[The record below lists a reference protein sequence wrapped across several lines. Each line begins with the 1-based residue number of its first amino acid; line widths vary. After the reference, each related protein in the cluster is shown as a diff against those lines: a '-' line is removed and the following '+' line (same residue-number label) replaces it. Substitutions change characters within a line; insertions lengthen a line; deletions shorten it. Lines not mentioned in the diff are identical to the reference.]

1 MRLTLAALLLL
12 TAAPAYAGDLLVT
25 EPGSSDAAIH
35 DDVAPATAPSSAAD
49 PAAAASPVAAAIVGR
64 VVVLPAPPPAPV
76 APPTAYA
83 AIYDAP
89 VFGRVTGALAKVD
102 ESALRYYAGQKNRT
116 RVEAEIKRLREL
128 HPSWKPPANLYAT
141 GSGNDEQP
149 LWDLFGAGRMD
160 ELRFAIQAREKKEA
174 GWRPS
179 ADLLTKMAHQEAAVG
194 LIALSKSKEW
204 TRLLDDA
211 NTHAEILTC
220 STIDLDWRVAEAF
233 AALGLLQR
241 AYEVDAAILNTCKNR
256 DERLA
261 TVRKA
266 VELLAGADVERLI
279 AMGQPL
285 ADGSGEFDAVK
296 LDLARQSLGRVL
308 AGTDHGEVPK
318 ASLEALGQATLQ
330 SGDPTDAAL
339 LGWYAF
345 GREHW
350 AEADAWFK
358 LGLAGSGGN
367 SKLAEGHA
375 LALGKLGRFEDAER
389 LAFAWRDRSA
399 LMRSLFIGFVTDR
412 LGKATTAAI
421 DPAELADF
429 TALITADRSLPGAQ
443 AIAWADVNHKDWDA
457 AALWFGHAIEWAGP
471 GDATGPAALPDKV
484 IEGYALA
491 LKSLGRFE
499 DAETFTYR
507 YRDTSAAAREQFVA
521 VAIAALA
528 ASVPGSGGE
537 TSPVGP
543 YGPVLPVA
551 VASDAAEVPLIAIS
565 AERMDRFAEAI
576 RAARSAPGATA
587 MGWRGLRDSR
597 PSAAVDWFHDS
608 IAWSGDNK
616 GDIKTIEG
624 LVLALKNAGRLPEA
638 EDASFAHIAE
648 SAQLRDA
655 YRSIMVAQLVTPALA
670 DLVTTDRLDRFAALV
685 EAEHLAEG
693 AQAIGWYRLQDHGCG
708 YGTEWF
714 RKAIDWSP
722 DHRGTAKAN
731 EGYAQA
737 LQRSGDVLSAAQ
749 VAFDWSAKSADMKV
763 LYIEIM
769 VDAITRDHLVPR
781 VTEPMLDRFS
791 EVVRTEHSFGGAQA
805 LAWHRY
811 HDAGNGY
818 GVEWFADAV
827 SWSPDRQADAKTI
840 EGYASALRD
849 VGRLGEAE
857 DLLFPWVDR
866 VAVMRDIYIDIVVS
880 ELTLDNPPQPMPHDR
895 LARFI
900 AVATPLKSAAA
911 AQALGWYRYARHEYA
926 DSVIWFKY
934 AVDWWPTLP
943 PDADRFTFVPEG
955 YRPQM
960 AHLALKPEDYRRTP
974 RAFSSLAHDR
984 GQQSQRYV
992 DTFGGLATTWTGYAL
1007 ALHAVGRTADAED
1020 VAYAW
1025 RDRWPALG
1033 RLFLDLA
1040 VETLTQPGNPAVDSE
1055 RVKRYAAVI
1064 EERHDAAGAAA
1075 LGWSASAHGDWNEAT
1090 VWLKA
1095 STDWRA
1101 PDTAPDAKVVAG
1113 YVDALRQAGR
1123 YEEAL
1128 VVATSWQDR
1137 VPALKAGMIETAVAL
1152 LGAAGDAAHKNPG
1165 EASALLPAERLAA
1178 VVSIA
1183 KADPGSKGASALGWF
1198 YYNSGQPAA
1207 ALPWFK
1213 IAVTRAGDSLAAAP
1227 ATATEAPPAAGDGI
1241 AAGSG
1246 PEAGGGAAGVSGS
1259 ASADAAVLSKAVEGF
1274 ALTLRALGREADAVT
1289 FVSAWS
1295 DRLPGIS
1302 DMLGDVV
1309 ADLLGHANAKAPLAP
1324 DLLARLSTAT
1334 QKVRSVSAASAFGW
1348 YDYAHRDWAGA
1359 SAWFGNGLAWSPDQK
1374 ASVKIVEGYAAS
1386 LHNQCRFGEAEA
1398 AAGSRMDDDGSGALR
1413 RIYVDSVSDRLA
1425 RQKAGVALASDEA
1438 ERLAASTIAAQS
1450 ANGAQALGWYAY
1462 RSRQYPAAAA
1472 WFGKSV
1478 GWGAT
1483 EANVFGLALAYRRNR
1498 DTEGLARL
1506 MSIYGSRFRS
1516 LESFQRAGLNGP
1528 DPAVP
1533 DFGNQNRGGCAPAGQ
1548 PGPARPSVA
1557 SSLDP
1562 TDASALLVASS
1573 ALVPGRFSPPATAT
1587 PPAVLPVPVAPQAV
1601 ASVDPPPVGPV
1612 VEERPAQDDAAVL
1625 PRSLARPLTVRPRRE
1640 DRREASDERRE
1651 RPEERRRAS
1660 DASDSS
1666 EPRAVPGAGGH
1677 SRSGGAAAA
1686 LAAKDYTG
1694 CLAILDRRGR
1704 AMTSD
1709 DRQTKGWCLLGLQRP
1724 AEAAAAFKEA
1734 QAGGSGRIA
1743 SDSALGETL
1752 SHLRAGD
1759 TDAAV
1764 DSASRTSLDAEKRRT
1779 LGVQIISQK
1788 AYDAYRDGRWQETI
1802 DFLRQRAAYAPETR
1816 DLLMLRG
1823 WSLYHLGD
1831 YDGARHA
1838 FTTADQQISDA
1849 ASRQALA
1856 TVTTAADPRAYR

>member
-12 TAAPAYAGDLLVT
+12 TAAPAFAGEVLVT
-25 EPGSSDAAIH
+25 EPSATDASSHDEAA
-35 DDVAPATAPSSAAD
+35 PSTAPSSATD
-49 PAAAASPVAAAIVGR
+49 PAAAASPATATVPGP
-64 VVVLPAPPPAPV
+64 VVLLPAAPPAPA

-89 VFGRVTGALAKVD
+89 VFGRATGASAKVD

-116 RVEAEIKRLREL
+116 RVEAEIKRLRDL
-128 HPSWKPPANLYAT
+128 HPTWKPPANLYAT

-179 ADLLTKMAHQEAAVG
+179 ADLLTKMAHQEAAAG

-204 TRLLDDA
+204 ARLLEDA

-233 AALGLLQR
+233 ASLGLLQR
-241 AYEVDAAILNTCKNR
+241 AYEVDAAILTNCKNR

-266 VELLAGADVERLI
+266 VELLASADVEKLI

-296 LDLARQSLGRVL
+296 LDLARQRLGRVL
-308 AGTDHGEVPK
+308 AGTDHEEVPK

-330 SGDPTDAAL
+330 SGDPADAAL

-350 AEADAWFK
+350 AEADGWFK
-358 LGLAGSGGN
+358 LGLAGSGGD

-375 LALGKLGRFEDAER
+375 LALSKLGRFEEAEK
-389 LAFAWRDRSA
+389 LAFAWRERSTV
-399 LMRSLFIGFVTDR
+399 MRSLFIGFVTDR
-412 LGKATTAAI
+412 LGKATAAI
-421 DPAELADF
+421 DPDELADF

-443 AIAWADVNHKDWDA
+443 AIGWADVNHKDWEGA
-457 AALWFGHAIEWAGP
+457 VLWFGHAIEWAGP
-471 GDATGPAALPDKV
+471 GDASGPAALPEKV

-499 DAETFTYR
+499 EAETFAYR
-507 YRDTSAAAREQFVA
+507 YRATSAAAREQFVA

-551 VASDAAEVPLIAIS
+551 VASDAAETPLIAIS

-576 RAARSAPGATA
+576 RDAKSAPGATA
-587 MGWRGLRDSR
+587 MGWRSLRDNR

-608 IAWSGDNK
+608 IAWSGDHK
-616 GDIKTIEG
+616 GDLKTIEG

-638 EDASFAHIAE
+638 EDVSFAHIAE

-670 DLVTTDRLDRFAALV
+670 DLVTPDRLDRFAALV

-722 DHRGTAKAN
+722 DQRGTAKAN

-737 LQRSGDVLSAAQ
+737 LQRSGDVLSAAE
-749 VAFDWSAKSADMKV
+749 VAFDWSSKSADMKA

-769 VDAITRDHLVPR
+769 VDAITRDHLAPR

-791 EVVRTEHSFGGAQA
+791 DVARTEHSFSGAQA
-805 LAWHRY
+805 LAWYRY
-811 HDAGNGY
+811 HDAGCGY

-827 SWSPDRQADAKTI
+827 AWSPDRQADAKTI

-866 VAVMRDIYIDIVVS
+866 VAVMRDIYIDTVVS
-880 ELTLDNPPQPMPHDR
+880 ELTLDNPPEPMPHDR

-934 AVDWWPTLP
+934 AVDWWPALP

-955 YRPQM
+955 YRPLL

-1007 ALHAVGRTADAED
+1007 ALHAVGRTAEAED

-1040 VETLTQPGNPAVDSE
+1040 VETLTQPGNPAIDPE
-1055 RVKRYAAVI
+1055 RLKRFAAVI

-1095 STDWRA
+1095 ATDWRA

-1137 VPALKAGMIETAVAL
+1137 VPALKAGLVDTAIAL

-1165 EASALLPAERLAA
+1165 DAAATLPAERLAA
-1178 VVSIA
+1178 VVEIA
-1183 KADPGSKGASALGWF
+1183 KADPGSRGASALGWF
-1198 YYNSGQPAA
+1198 YYNSGQPAT

-1213 IAVTRAGDSLAAAP
+1213 IAVTRAADGLAASPATATGAAP
-1227 ATATEAPPAAGDGI
+1227 ATGDGSAGGGVAAG
-1241 AAGSG
+1241 GSG
-1246 PEAGGGAAGVSGS
+1246 PAATDV
-1259 ASADAAVLSKAVEGF
+1259 ALLSKAVEGF
-1274 ALTLRALGREADAVT
+1274 ALTLRALGRDADAVT
-1289 FVSAWS
+1289 FVSAWG
-1295 DRLPGIS
+1295 DRLPGIG

-1309 ADLLGHANAKAPLAP
+1309 ADLLGHADSKGPLAP
-1324 DLLARLSTAT
+1324 DLLARLSAAT
-1334 QKVRSVSAASAFGW
+1334 EKVRSVSAASSFGW

-1359 SAWFGNGLAWSPDQK
+1359 AAWFGNGLAWSPDQK

-1398 AAGSRMDDDGSGALR
+1398 AAASRMDDDGSGALR

-1425 RQKAGVALASDEA
+1425 RQKAGVALAPDEA
-1438 ERLAASTIAAQS
+1438 ERLASSTLASQS

-1462 RSRQYPAAAA
+1462 RSRQYPAAVA
-1472 WFGKSV
+1472 WFVKSV

-1498 DTEGLARL
+1498 DAEGLARL
-1506 MSIYGSRFRS
+1506 LSAYGSRFRS
-1516 LESFQRAGLNGP
+1516 LEAFQRVGLNGP

-1533 DFGNQNRGGCAPAGQ
+1533 DFGNLNRGGCAPTGQ
-1548 PGPARPSVA
+1548 PGPSRPGVA
-1557 SSLDP
+1557 SNVDS
-1562 TDASALLVASS
+1562 TDASALLAASS
-1573 ALVPGRFSPPATAT
+1573 APGPARSSQPATAT
-1587 PPAVLPVPVAPQAV
+1587 PSAVLPVPSAPQAV
-1601 ASVDPPPVGPV
+1601 ASMDPPPVGPAV
-1612 VEERPAQDDAAVL
+1612 VDQPAQDALAVP
-1625 PRSLARPLTVRPRRE
+1625 PRSDARPLTVRPRKE
-1640 DRREASDERRE
+1640 DRREASDQQRE
-1651 RPEERRRAS
+1651 RPEERRRDS
-1660 DASDSS
+1660 DESDP
-1666 EPRAVPGAGGH
+1666 EPRAAAGAAGH
-1677 SRSGGAAAA
+1677 GRSGSAAAA

-1694 CLAILDRRGR
+1694 CLAILSRRGR

-1709 DRQTKGWCLLGLQRP
+1709 DRGTEGWCLLGLQRP

-1734 QAGGSGRIA
+1734 QAGGSSRSA

-1752 SHLRAGD
+1752 SHLRDGD

-1764 DSASRTSLDAEKRRT
+1764 DSASRTSLNAEKRRT

-1802 DFLRQRAAYAPETR
+1802 EYLRQRAAYATETR

-1823 WSLYHLGD
+1823 WALYHLGD
-1831 YDGARHA
+1831 FDGARRV
-1838 FTTADQQISDA
+1838 FTTADQQISDV

>member
-1 MRLTLAALLLL
+1 MRLTLAALLML
-12 TAAPAYAGDLLVT
+12 TAAPAFAGDLLVT
-25 EPGSSDAAIH
+25 EPASTDASTRDEAGP
-35 DDVAPATAPSSAAD
+35 AAARSPATD
-49 PAAAASPVAAAIVGR
+49 LAAAASPAAAAVTAPG
-64 VVVLPAPPPAPV
+64 VVVPAPPVTPA

-89 VFGRVTGALAKVD
+89 VFGRATGALAKVD

-128 HPSWKPPANLYAT
+128 HPTWKPPANLYAT

-160 ELRFAIQAREKKEA
+160 ELRVAIQAREKREA

-204 TRLLDDA
+204 ARLLEDA

-233 AALGLLQR
+233 AGVGLLQR
-241 AYEVDAAILNTCKNR
+241 AYEVDAAILSTCKNR

-266 VELLAGADVERLI
+266 VELLASADVEKLI

-285 ADGSGEFDAVK
+285 ADGSAEFDAVK
-296 LDLARQSLGRVL
+296 LDLARQTLGRFL

-330 SGDPTDAAL
+330 SGDPADSAL

-358 LGLAGSGGN
+358 LGLAGSGGD

-375 LALGKLGRFEDAER
+375 LALGKLGRFEESEK
-389 LAFAWRDRSA
+389 LAFAWRERSA
-399 LMRSLFIGFVTDR
+399 VMRSLFIGLVTDR

-429 TALITADRSLPGAQ
+429 TALITADRSIPGAQ
-443 AIAWADVNHKDWDA
+443 AIAWAGVNHKDWDA
-457 AALWFGHAIEWAGP
+457 AALWFGHAIDWAGP
-471 GDATGPAALPDKV
+471 GDATGPAALPEKI

-507 YRDTSAAAREQFVA
+507 YRETSAAARDQFVA

-528 ASVPGSGGE
+528 ASVPASGAE

-551 VASDAAEVPLIAIS
+551 IVSNTADAPLAAIS
-565 AERMDRFAEAI
+565 ADRMDRFAEAI
-576 RAARSAPGATA
+576 RAAQSAPGATA
-587 MGWRGLRDSR
+587 MGWRSLRDNRS
-597 PSAAVDWFHDS
+597 SVAVDWFRDS
-608 IAWSGDNK
+608 VAWSADHK
-616 GDIKTIEG
+616 GDLKTLEG

-638 EDASFAHIAE
+638 EDVSFAHIAE

-655 YRSIMVAQLVTPALA
+655 YHSIMVAQLVTPALA
-670 DLVTTDRLDRFAALV
+670 DLITMDRLDRFAALV

-714 RKAIDWSP
+714 RKAIEWSP

-737 LQRSGDVLSAAQ
+737 LQRSGDVMSAAE
-749 VAFDWSAKSADMKV
+749 VAFDWSSTSPDMKA

-769 VDAITRDHLVPR
+769 VDAITRDHLAPR
-781 VTEPMLDRFS
+781 VTEAMLDRFS
-791 EVVRTEHSFGGAQA
+791 EVVRTEHSFSGAQA
-805 LAWHRY
+805 LAWYRY

-827 SWSPDRQADAKTI
+827 AWSPDRQADAKTI

-857 DLLFPWVDR
+857 DLLFPWVER
-866 VAVMRDIYIDIVVS
+866 VAVMRDIYIDTVVS
-880 ELTLDNPPQPMPHDR
+880 ELTLDNPPEPMPHDR

-900 AVATPLKSAAA
+900 AVATPLRSAAA

-926 DSVIWFKY
+926 DSAIWFKY

-955 YRPQM
+955 YRPLL
-960 AHLALKPEDYRRTP
+960 ARLALKPEDYRRTP

-1007 ALHAVGRTADAED
+1007 ALHAVGRTAEAED

-1040 VETLTQPGNPAVDSE
+1040 VETLTQPGSPAVGPE
-1055 RVKRYAAVI
+1055 RLKRYAAVI

-1075 LGWSASAHGDWNEAT
+1075 LGWAASAHGDWNEAT

-1095 STDWRA
+1095 ATDWRA
-1101 PDTAPDAKVVAG
+1101 PDTAPDGKVVSG

-1137 VPALKAGMIETAVAL
+1137 VPTLKAGLVETAIAL
-1152 LGAAGDAAHKNPG
+1152 LGAAGDAARKNPG
-1165 EASALLPAERLAA
+1165 DASAVLPAERLAE
-1178 VVSIA
+1178 VVAIA
-1183 KADPGSKGASALGWF
+1183 KSDTGAKGASALGWF
-1198 YYNSGQPAA
+1198 YYNASQPVA

-1213 IAVTRAGDSLAAAP
+1213 IAVNRAAESLTTPPAPTVDTAPAIGDGPSAGNAPMNPPGPAAA
-1227 ATATEAPPAAGDGI
+1227 D
-1241 AAGSG
+1241 
-1246 PEAGGGAAGVSGS
+1246 V
-1259 ASADAAVLSKAVEGF
+1259 AVLTKAVEGF
-1274 ALTLRALGREADAVT
+1274 ALTLRALGRDADAVT
-1289 FVSAWS
+1289 FVSAWG

-1309 ADLLGHANAKAPLAP
+1309 ADLLGHADTKAPLAP
-1324 DLLARLSTAT
+1324 ELLARLSAAAE
-1334 QKVRSVSAASAFGW
+1334 KVRSASAASAFGW

-1359 SAWFGNGLAWSPDQK
+1359 AAWFGNGLAWSPDQK
-1374 ASVKIVEGYAAS
+1374 ASVKIVEGYSAS

-1398 AAGSRMDDDGSGALR
+1398 AASSRMDEDGSGALR

-1438 ERLAASTIAAQS
+1438 ERLAASTIAIQS

-1462 RSRQYPAAAA
+1462 RSRQFPAAVA

-1478 GWGAT
+1478 SWGAT
-1483 EANVFGLALAYRRNR
+1483 EGNVFGLALAYRRNR
-1498 DTEGLARL
+1498 DAEGLARL

-1516 LESFQRAGLNGP
+1516 LESIQRAGLNGA

-1533 DFGNQNRGGCAPAGQ
+1533 DFGNLSRGGCAPAAGA
-1548 PGPARPSVA
+1548 PRAPVVSNG
-1557 SSLDP
+1557 DP
-1562 TDASALLVASS
+1562 TDASALLVSPS
-1573 ALVPGRFSPPATAT
+1573 ATVPGRWSPPVAAAAYAAL
-1587 PPAVLPVPVAPQAV
+1587 PAPAAPQAV
-1601 ASVDPPPVGPV
+1601 ASVESQPVETAAADRPV
-1612 VEERPAQDDAAVL
+1612 QDEQPVS
-1625 PRSLARPLTVRPRRE
+1625 PRSRPRPSTARPPID
-1640 DRREASDERRE
+1640 DRREASDEQRGT
-1651 RPEERRRAS
+1651 PEERRRTSETSNNS
-1660 DASDSS
+1660 DT
-1666 EPRAVPGAGGH
+1666 RAVSGAGGRG
-1677 SRSGGAAAA
+1677 RSGGAASA
-1686 LAAKDYTG
+1686 LASKDYKG
-1694 CLAILDRRGR
+1694 CLAILDRKGR
-1704 AMTSD
+1704 SMTSD
-1709 DRQTKGWCLLGLQRP
+1709 DRETEGWCLLGLQRP
-1724 AEAAAAFKEA
+1724 DEATAAFKAAE
-1734 QAGGSGRIA
+1734 AGGSGRIA

-1752 SHLRAGD
+1752 SNLRNGD
-1759 TDAAV
+1759 TEAAV
-1764 DSASRTSLDAEKRRT
+1764 DSASRTSLDASKRRT
-1779 LGVQIISQK
+1779 LGVQIIGQK
-1788 AYDAYRDGRWQETI
+1788 AYDAYRDGRWQETV
-1802 DFLRQRAAYAPETR
+1802 DLLRQRTAYAPETR
-1816 DLLMLRG
+1816 EFLMLRG
-1823 WSLYHLGD
+1823 WARYKLGD
-1831 YDGARHA
+1831 LDGARHA
-1838 FTTADQQISDA
+1838 FAIADQQISDSD
-1849 ASRQALA
+1849 SRQALA
-1856 TVTTAADPRAYR
+1856 VVTEAADPRAHR

>member
-1 MRLTLAALLLL
+1 MRLTLAGFLLLS
-12 TAAPAYAGDLLVT
+12 AAPALAGDLLVT
-25 EPGSSDAAIH
+25 EPASTDASSRYEAG
-35 DDVAPATAPSSAAD
+35 PATAPSATAE
-49 PAAAASPVAAAIVGR
+49 PAAAPNAAALSVTAPIVLAAPSI
-64 VVVLPAPPPAPV
+64 LPA
-76 APPTAYA
+76 APPTTYA
-83 AIYDAP
+83 AIYEAP
-89 VFGRVTGALAKVD
+89 VFGHATGASAKVD
-102 ESALRYYAGQKNRT
+102 ESALRYYAGQKNRV
-116 RVEAEIKRLREL
+116 RVEAEIKRLRDL
-128 HPSWKPPANLYAT
+128 HPTWKPPANLYAT

-160 ELRFAIQAREKKEA
+160 ELRSAIQVREKKEA

-179 ADLLTKMAHQEAAVG
+179 ADLLTKMAHQEAAVV

-211 NTHAEILTC
+211 NAHAEIFTC

-233 AALGLLQR
+233 AGIGLLQR
-241 AYEVDAAILNTCKNR
+241 AFEVDAAILSTCKNR

-266 VELLAGADVERLI
+266 VELLASADVEKLI

-296 LDLARQSLGRVL
+296 LDLARQRLGRVL
-308 AGTDHGEVPK
+308 AGTDHEEVPK
-318 ASLEALGQATLQ
+318 ASLDALGQATLQ
-330 SGDPTDAAL
+330 SSDPADAAL

-345 GREHW
+345 GHERW

-358 LGLAGSGGN
+358 LGLAGSGGDG
-367 SKLAEGHA
+367 KLAEGHA
-375 LALGKLGRFEDAER
+375 LALGKLGRFEEAEK
-389 LAFAWRDRSA
+389 LAFAWRERST

-443 AIAWADVNHKDWDA
+443 AIAWAGVNHKDWDA
-457 AALWFGHAIEWAGP
+457 AVLWFGHAIDWAGP
-471 GDATGPAALPDKV
+471 GDATGPAALPEKV

-507 YRDTSAAAREQFVA
+507 YRETSAAARDQFVA

-528 ASVPGSGGE
+528 ASVPGSGDE

-551 VASDAAEVPLIAIS
+551 VVSNVADAPLAAIS

-576 RAARSAPGATA
+576 RAAQSAPGATA
-587 MGWRGLRDSR
+587 MGWRSLRDNR
-597 PSAAVDWFHDS
+597 PSAAVDWFNES
-608 IAWSGDNK
+608 ITWSGDHK
-616 GDIKTIEG
+616 GDLKTLEG

-638 EDASFAHIAE
+638 EDVSFAHIAE

-670 DLVTTDRLDRFAALV
+670 DLVTHDRLERFAALV

-708 YGTEWF
+708 YGTAWF
-714 RKAIDWSP
+714 RKSIDWSA

-737 LQRSGDVLSAAQ
+737 LQRSGDVLSAAE
-749 VAFDWSAKSADMKV
+749 VAFDWSSTSADMKA

-769 VDAITRDHLVPR
+769 VDAITRDHFAPR

-791 EVVRTEHSFGGAQA
+791 DVTRTEHSFSGAQA

-827 SWSPDRQADAKTI
+827 AWSPDRQADAKTI

-857 DLLFPWVDR
+857 DLLFPWVER
-866 VAVMRDIYIDIVVS
+866 VAVMRDIYIDTVVS
-880 ELTLDNPPQPMPHDR
+880 ELTLDNPPEPMPHDR

-900 AVATPLKSAAA
+900 AVATPLRSAAA

-926 DSVIWFKY
+926 DSAIWFKF

-955 YRPQM
+955 YRPLM

-992 DTFGGLATTWTGYAL
+992 DTFGGFATTWTGYAL
-1007 ALHAVGRTADAED
+1007 ALHAVGRTAEAED

-1040 VETLTQPGNPAVDSE
+1040 VETLTQPGNPAVDPE
-1055 RVKRYAAVI
+1055 RLKRYAAVI
-1064 EERHDAAGAAA
+1064 EERHDPAGAAA

-1137 VPALKAGMIETAVAL
+1137 VPTLKAGLIETAIAL

-1165 EASALLPAERLAA
+1165 DAAAVLPAERLAE
-1178 VVSIA
+1178 VVAIA
-1183 KADPGSKGASALGWF
+1183 KADTGARGTSALGWF
-1198 YYNSGQPAA
+1198 YYNSGQPAS

-1213 IAVTRAGDSLAAAP
+1213 IAVNRAADSLANVPAPTTVAVP
-1227 ATATEAPPAAGDGI
+1227 ATGDGSPGGLGS
-1241 AAGSG
+1241 AAGSDPATLPG
-1246 PEAGGGAAGVSGS
+1246 PAATDV
-1259 ASADAAVLSKAVEGF
+1259 AVLSKAVEGF
-1274 ALTLRALGREADAVT
+1274 ALTLRALGRDADAVT
-1289 FVSAWS
+1289 FVSAWG

-1309 ADLLGHANAKAPLAP
+1309 ADLLGHTDAKAPLTP
-1324 DLLARLSTAT
+1324 DLLARLSAAAE
-1334 QKVRSVSAASAFGW
+1334 KVRSVSAASAFGW

-1359 SAWFGNGLAWSPDQK
+1359 TTWFGNGLAWSPDQK
-1374 ASVKIVEGYAAS
+1374 GSVKVVEGYAAS
-1386 LHNQCRFGEAEA
+1386 LHNQCRFGEAETA
-1398 AAGSRMDDDGSGALR
+1398 AASRMDDDASGALR

-1425 RQKAGVALASDEA
+1425 RQKAGVALAPDEA
-1438 ERLAASTIAAQS
+1438 ERLAASTLASQS

-1462 RSRQYPAAAA
+1462 RSRQFPAAVA

-1483 EANVFGLALAYRRNR
+1483 EGNVFGLALAYRRNR
-1498 DTEGLARL
+1498 DSEGLARL
-1506 MSIYGSRFRS
+1506 LSVYGSRFRS
-1516 LESFQRAGLNGP
+1516 LESIQRAGLNGA

-1533 DFGNQNRGGCAPAGQ
+1533 DFGNLTHGGCAPAGA
-1548 PGPARPSVA
+1548 PGPLRPSVA
-1557 SSLDP
+1557 SNADL
-1562 TDASALLVASS
+1562 TDASALLVPTAAPLAGRWSPAATVTAST
-1573 ALVPGRFSPPATAT
+1573 ALPPA
-1587 PPAVLPVPVAPQAV
+1587 VAPQAV
-1601 ASVDPPPVGPV
+1601 ASVEPSLLGPV
-1612 VEERPAQDDAAVL
+1612 ASDRPAQDEQPAMT
-1625 PRSLARPLTVRPRRE
+1625 RSRPRPLTVHPRLE
-1640 DRREASDERRE
+1640 DRPEASDERRDM
-1651 RPEERRRAS
+1651 PEERRRAPETS
-1660 DASDSS
+1660 ESSDS
-1666 EPRAVPGAGGH
+1666 RAANGAGGH
-1677 SRSGGAAAA
+1677 SRSGSAAAA

-1704 AMTSD
+1704 SMTSD
-1709 DRQTKGWCLLGLQRP
+1709 DRGTEGWCLLGLERP
-1724 AEAAAAFKEA
+1724 AEAAVAFKAA

-1752 SHLRAGD
+1752 SHLRNGD
-1759 TDAAV
+1759 TEAAV

-1802 DFLRQRAAYAPETR
+1802 DFLRQRAAYASETR

-1831 YDGARHA
+1831 YDSARRV

>member
-1 MRLTLAALLLL
+1 MRLTLAAFLLL
-12 TAAPAYAGDLLVT
+12 TAAPAFAGDLLVT
-25 EPGSSDAAIH
+25 EPASTDASTH
-35 DDVAPATAPSSAAD
+35 DEAGPAATPLPATE
-49 PAAAASPVAAAIVGR
+49 PAVAASPVAGAVTAGS
-64 VVVLPAPPPAPV
+64 VVLAASPV
-76 APPTAYA
+76 TAAAPPTPYA

-89 VFGRVTGALAKVD
+89 VFGRATGALAKVD
-102 ESALRYYAGQKNRT
+102 ESALRYYAGQKNRI

-128 HPSWKPPANLYAT
+128 HPTWKPPANLYAT
-141 GSGNDEQP
+141 GNGNDEQP
-149 LWDLFGAGRMD
+149 FWDLFGAGRMD
-160 ELRFAIQAREKKEA
+160 ELRLAIQAREKREA

-204 TRLLDDA
+204 ARLLEDA
-211 NTHAEILTC
+211 NAHAEILTC

-233 AALGLLQR
+233 ARIGLLQR

-266 VELLAGADVERLI
+266 VELLASADVEKLI

-296 LDLARQSLGRVL
+296 LDLARQMLGLVL
-308 AGTDHGEVPK
+308 AGTDHEDVPK
-318 ASLEALGQATLQ
+318 ASLEALGKATLQ
-330 SGDPTDAAL
+330 SGDPADAAL

-358 LGLAGSGGN
+358 LGLAGSGGD

-375 LALGKLGRFEDAER
+375 LALGKLGRFEEAER
-389 LAFAWRDRSA
+389 LAFAWRERSA
-399 LMRSLFIGFVTDR
+399 VMRSLFIGFVTDR
-412 LGKATTAAI
+412 LGKTTAAAI

-429 TALITADRSLPGAQ
+429 TALITADRSIPGAQ
-443 AIAWADVNHKDWDA
+443 AIAWAAVNHKDWEA
-457 AALWFGHAIEWAGP
+457 AAVWFGHAIEWAGP
-471 GDATGPAALPDKV
+471 GDATGPVVLPEKV
-484 IEGYALA
+484 IEGYTLA

-499 DAETFTYR
+499 DAETFAYR
-507 YRDTSAAAREQFVA
+507 YRETSAAARGQFVA

-528 ASVPGSGGE
+528 AGVPESADE

-551 VASDAAEVPLIAIS
+551 VTSTAADVPLAAIS

-576 RAARSAPGATA
+576 RAAQSAPGATA
-587 MGWRGLRDSR
+587 MGWRSLRDNR
-597 PSAAVDWFHDS
+597 PAAAVDWFRES
-608 IAWSGDNK
+608 MAWSGDQK
-616 GDIKTIEG
+616 GDLKTLEG

-638 EDASFAHIAE
+638 EDVSFAHIAA

-670 DLVTTDRLDRFAALV
+670 DLVTTDRLDRFASLV

-714 RKAIDWSP
+714 RKAIEWSP

-737 LQRSGDVLSAAQ
+737 LQRSGDVLAAAE
-749 VAFDWSAKSADMKV
+749 VAFDWSSTSADMKA

-769 VDAITRDHLVPR
+769 VDAITRDRLAPR
-781 VTEPMLDRFS
+781 VTETMLERFS
-791 EVVRTEHSFGGAQA
+791 DVVRTEHSVSGAQA
-805 LAWHRY
+805 LGWYRY

-827 SWSPDRQADAKTI
+827 AWSPNRQADAKTI

-857 DLLFPWVDR
+857 DLLFPWVER
-866 VAVMRDIYIDIVVS
+866 VAVMRDIYIDTVVS
-880 ELTLDNPPQPMPHDR
+880 ELTLDNPPEPMPHDR

-900 AVATPLKSAAA
+900 AVATPLRSAAA

-955 YRPQM
+955 YRPLL

-1007 ALHAVGRTADAED
+1007 ALHAVGRTAEAED

-1040 VETLTQPGNPAVDSE
+1040 VETLTQPGSPAVDPE
-1055 RVKRYAAVI
+1055 RLKRYAAVI

-1095 STDWRA
+1095 ATDWRA

-1128 VVATSWQDR
+1128 VVATTWQDR
-1137 VPALKAGMIETAVAL
+1137 VPTLKAGLIETAVAL
-1152 LGAAGDAAHKNPG
+1152 LGAAGDAAHKNPSD
-1165 EASALLPAERLAA
+1165 ASAVLPAERLAEIVA
-1178 VVSIA
+1178 IA
-1183 KADPGSKGASALGWF
+1183 KSDTGSKGASALGWF
-1198 YYNSGQPAA
+1198 YYNSGQPAS

-1213 IAVTRAGDSLAAAP
+1213 IAVNRAADSLAAPSVP
-1227 ATATEAPPAAGDGI
+1227 ATDAAPGSGDGSTAGDHVTPSGPAATDV
-1241 AAGSG
+1241 AA
-1246 PEAGGGAAGVSGS
+1246 
-1259 ASADAAVLSKAVEGF
+1259 LTKAVEGF
-1274 ALTLRALGREADAVT
+1274 ALTLRALGRDADAVT
-1289 FVSAWS
+1289 FVSAWG
-1295 DRLPGIS
+1295 DRLPGIG

-1309 ADLLGHANAKAPLAP
+1309 ADLLGHADTKAPLAP
-1324 DLLARLSTAT
+1324 DLLARLSAAAE
-1334 QKVRSVSAASAFGW
+1334 KARSVSAASAFGW

-1359 SAWFGNGLAWSPDQK
+1359 TAWFGNGLTWSPDQK
-1374 ASVKIVEGYAAS
+1374 APVKIVEGYAAS
-1386 LHNQCRFGEAEA
+1386 LHNQCRFGEAETA
-1398 AAGSRMDDDGSGALR
+1398 AASRMDDDGSGALR

-1425 RQKAGVALASDEA
+1425 RQKAGVALAADEA
-1438 ERLAASTIAAQS
+1438 ERLAASTIASQS

-1462 RSRQYPAAAA
+1462 RSRQYPAAVA
-1472 WFGKSV
+1472 WFSKSV
-1478 GWGAT
+1478 DWGAT
-1483 EANVFGLALAYRRNR
+1483 EGNVFGLALAYRRAR
-1498 DTEGLARL
+1498 DAEGLARL

-1516 LESFQRAGLNGP
+1516 LESVQRAGLNGA

-1533 DFGNQNRGGCAPAGQ
+1533 DFGNSNRGGCAPAG
-1548 PGPARPSVA
+1548 GALHASVVSNA
-1557 SSLDP
+1557 DV
-1562 TDASALLVASS
+1562 TDASALLVSSS
-1573 ALVPGRFSPPATAT
+1573 AIVPGRSPQPVIAATYASLPAMA
-1587 PPAVLPVPVAPQAV
+1587 APRAV
-1601 ASVDPPPVGPV
+1601 ASVEAQPGETAAADRPVQDEQPV
-1612 VEERPAQDDAAVL
+1612 V
-1625 PRSLARPLTVRPRRE
+1625 PRSHPRPLTARPRIG
-1640 DRREASDERRE
+1640 DRREASDEERE
-1651 RPEERRRAS
+1651 MPEERRRGS
-1660 DASDSS
+1660 ESSESSDS
-1666 EPRAVPGAGGH
+1666 RAMSGAGQH
-1677 SRSGGAAAA
+1677 SRSGSAAAA

-1694 CLAILDRRGR
+1694 CLAILDRKAH

-1709 DRQTKGWCLLGLQRP
+1709 DRETEGWCLLGLQRP
-1724 AEAAAAFKEA
+1724 AEAAAAFKAAE
-1734 QAGGSGRIA
+1734 AGGSGRIA

-1752 SHLRAGD
+1752 SHLRNGD
-1759 TDAAV
+1759 TEAAV
-1764 DSASRTSLDAEKRRT
+1764 DSASRTSLDAEKRT
-1779 LGVQIISQK
+1779 ALGVQIISQK

-1802 DFLRQRAAYAPETR
+1802 DLLRQRTAYARETR
-1816 DLLMLRG
+1816 EFLMLRG
-1823 WSLYHLGD
+1823 WARYKLGD
-1831 YDGARHA
+1831 LDGARHA
-1838 FTTADQQISDA
+1838 FAIADQQISDSD
-1849 ASRQALA
+1849 SRQALA
-1856 TVTTAADPRAYR
+1856 IVTDAADPRAHR